1 MSKNSDLFSEVGVLA
16 GAMTATLLDA
26 LRRQQAEAPAASGQ
40 SSAVPEPEAR
50 PAAPEADTAA
60 RLAQIEARLEE
71 HAAKLAQM
79 PSTGEIVGA
88 MEQLI
93 AKIVNS
99 LDDRFTSQARSIE
112 ALKGAAAQT
121 DSLLE
126 RVLESLDA
134 LEPSGP
140 LELAGDGLAERQTG

>member
-1 MSKNSDLFSEVGVLA
+1 MSTDSDLFSNVGVLA
-16 GAMTATLLDA
+16 GTMAATLLDT
-26 LRRQQAEAPAASGQ
+26 LRKQQAEAPSGQ
-40 SSAVPEPEAR
+40 PGCAGPELEAR
-50 PAAPEADTAA
+50 PAGQEAATAA

-79 PSTGEIVGA
+79 PSTAEIVA
-88 MEQLI
+88 ATEQLI
-93 AKIVNS
+93 AKMVHS

-112 ALKGAAAQT
+112 ALKGTVAQT

-140 LELAGDGLAERQTG
+140 LELADDSLAERQT